1 MTSENSNLNNNHQET
16 KVNRFKKILSKNIF
30 IDILII
36 IFIFLFALGS
46 KGLLINFLGDYSL
59 VGPDAYLMFKYFESL
74 VFNHT
79 LNSITY
85 DLYYPLPFYLYNKNL
100 VSYLAFLSY
109 LMFQNFGSQ
118 IIALLNILQI
128 YPASNNIFWLSAN
141 FTNAYVSAIAS
152 IIFYFLAK
160 NIFEDRYLAF
170 FSSMILA
177 INPFL
182 TTRLI
187 SFDTELGA
195 IIFLV
200 LSFYLI
206 IKHLNA
212 KPENN
217 TYKKLFL
224 ILYSIIS
231 LIIFYKTSLLP
242 NSDVYLTI
250 ELFIFFFILLL
261 LYPIFKG
268 SRAYYLTLLIFTTA
282 LARKGWGGWIIIPI
296 VFGLILLVRYF
307 YDRDYKDIYFYL
319 PYIGFTGILD
329 ELIVPGSLGIDLFLS
344 YENLFIELS
353 MLVLFLYEIFKDNKI
368 LEIITEN
375 KTYLLI
381 LSILSGIIPG
391 ILIYIIRKYIK
402 DNKLLKKYIIF
413 LIILAISL
421 PFLINKLAISFLYNP
436 FTYERIGSTVAE
448 FQPTT
453 AGYYLS
459 LFGQLGLVLTYLGLG
474 YLIFDRTKPKNL
486 LISQFLFIFI
496 LAISELLISPS
507 IYILIFY
514 LLIYSVFIIS
524 YNRESNKYDLIKTIF
539 EVSTLSIALQFIIFS
554 DLVINGIFIN
564 IFISWI
570 AFLILLIYISLFN
583 RNLSDKEIF
592 ILLLSLIAL
601 LLGKYTYRLVFYT
614 GLALPLLYI
623 LGIEIFNLFRDEFS
637 RLKNIIK
644 ENLILILLL
653 ISSISG
659 ISLFIST
666 KIFLFL
672 IPLVFLAVYILYEYI
687 LNKYL
692 DLFNLFKYSLILFT
706 IFGALFSTNN
716 RIYGYPGYV
725 INYFSSAASYGT
737 PDYLINTFLWIS
749 QNTPQDS
756 IINSWWDYGYY
767 IYVIGNRTAWIN
779 GANSYPYWNHL
790 MGRYGLSSEN
800 ITQALELF
808 YVHANY
814 NYQTFKTLEL
824 FNENSIFYDY
834 LYRYLGFNES
844 EVNEIKKLK
853 DSLGYKNWINLL
865 YQFNGS
871 SESISSYNLSQRNIE
886 LLEKLYK
893 MNYLK
898 PAYLYIDPTDIGKSF
913 AFQFLGSNES
923 YDKESWISPFVSGTS
938 ENPGP
943 VIPSVYYNG
952 YYIFATN
959 NSLFYFGQEP
969 LDETLN
975 INGTIINRCIYVHN
989 KGIINQ
995 NSCGIITGVQL
1006 LFNQSIVKR
1015 SGIYQTLDINNINP
1029 DNLIGAYVYIYNPL
1043 NNQQYALSL
1052 KHVYINGQLVTFN
1065 DSQYDGLLYIS
1076 PTYFL
1081 LRQQNPLG
1089 LFLYAYLISQKAT
1102 QYNWV
1107 QLYFLNNNY
1116 NGTFDLV
1123 FYSNL
1128 LYGFPPIIYYDIPPA
1143 KVWKINFPEN
1153 FTVPDHLYCIYLA
1166 TNIQQINECGRI
1178 YNLAYY
1184 KNLKSYYDV

>member
-1 MTSENSNLNNNHQET
+1 MISENSDLNNNHQET
-16 KVNRFKKILSKNIF
+16 KFNRFRKILSKNIF

-85 DLYYPLPFYLYNKNL
+85 DLHYPLPFYLYNKNL

-128 YPASNNIFWLSAN
+128 YPASNNILWLSAN
-141 FTNAYVSAIAS
+141 FTNVYVSAIAS

-170 FSSMILA
+170 FSSIILA

-206 IKHLNA
+206 IKYLNA
-212 KPENN
+212 KPEDNK
-217 TYKKLFL
+217 YKKLLL

-242 NSDVYLTI
+242 NPDVYLTI

-329 ELIVPGSLGIDLFLS
+329 ELIIPGSLGIDLFLS

-421 PFLINKLAISFLYNP
+421 PFLINKLIISFLYNP

-459 LFGQLGLVLTYLGLG
+459 LFGQIGLVLTYLGLG

-496 LAISELLISPS
+496 LAVSELLISPS

-514 LLIYSVFIIS
+514 LLIYSAFIIS
-524 YNRESNKYDLIKTIF
+524 YNRENNKYILIKTIF
-539 EVSTLSIALQFIIFS
+539 EVSALSIALQFIIFS

-564 IFISWI
+564 MFISWI
-570 AFLILLIYISLFN
+570 SFLILLIYISLFN

-601 LLGKYTYRLVFYT
+601 LLGKYTYRLVFYS

-672 IPLVFLAVYILYEYI
+672 IPLVFLAIYILYGYI

-706 IFGALFSTNN
+706 IFGALFSINN
-716 RIYGYPGYV
+716 RIYGYPGYI
-725 INYFSSAASYGT
+725 INYFSSAAPYGT

-800 ITQALELF
+800 ITQTLELF

-824 FNENSIFYDY
+824 FNKNSIFYDY
-834 LYRYLGFNES
+834 LYIYLGFNES

-886 LLEKLYK
+886 LLEKLYE

-923 YDKESWISPFVSGTS
+923 YDKESWISLFVSGTTA
-938 ENPGP
+938 NPGP
-943 VIPSVYYNG
+943 AIPSVYYNG

-1006 LFNQSIVKR
+1006 LFNQSIVRR

-1029 DNLIGAYVYIYNPL
+1029 DNLIEAYVYIYNPL
-1043 NNQQYALSL
+1043 NNQQYTLSL

-1065 DSQYDGLLYIS
+1065 DSQYGGLLYIS
-1076 PTYFL
+1076 PAYSL

-1089 LFLYAYLISQKAT
+1089 LFLYAYFISQKAT

-1116 NGTFDLV
+1116 NGTFELV

-1128 LYGFPPIIYYDIPPA
+1128 LYGFSPIIYYDIPPA

-1184 KNLKSYYDV
+1184 ENLKSYYDV